1 MVAFRRILVAALAT
15 VLFAGAC
22 TSINI
27 PTIPPINLPSI
38 PPINVPGFTIPPIN
52 IPGLPTG
59 GIGGIPGLPS
69 GLDIPPV
76 AIPTGTVPC
85 TLVTAAEVGQIW
97 GAPVT
102 DTSDSGTTCTFISS
116 NFATVSVEATSDT
129 DLSGTSFLVG
139 NTGQQVTVGGFPA
152 IQGSFIGQA
161 LLYVQKPSGQLQVLG
176 ILTGTDPATFTK
188 LQQIA
193 TIAVGRMP

>member
-15 VLFAGAC
+15 MLFAGAC

-27 PTIPPINLPSI
+27 PTIPPINVPPINLPSI
-38 PPINVPGFTIPPIN
+38 PPINIPGFSIPPIV
-52 IPGLPTG
+52 
-59 GIGGIPGLPS
+59 LPS
-69 GLDIPPV
+69 GIDIPPI

-85 TLVTAAEVGQIW
+85 ALVTAAEVGQIW
-97 GAPVT
+97 GSPVT
-102 DTSDSGTTCTFISS
+102 DTSNSATDCAFTSA
-116 NFATVSVEATSDT
+116 NFATVTVQATTDT
-129 DLSGTSFLVG
+129 DMSGVQFMVG
-139 NTGQQVTVGGFPA
+139 NTAQNVSVGGYPA

-161 LLYVQKPSGQLQVLG
+161 LLYVQKPTGQLQVLG
-176 ILTGTDPATFTK
+176 ILTGADPATFTK

>member
-27 PTIPPINLPSI
+27 PTIPPINVPGFTIPPISLPSI
-38 PPINVPGFTIPPIN
+38 PPINVPGFTIPPIV
-52 IPGLPTG
+52 
-59 GIGGIPGLPS
+59 LPS
-69 GLDIPPV
+69 GIEIPPIAV
-76 AIPTGTVPC
+76 PTAAVPC

-97 GAPVT
+97 GSPVT
-102 DTSDSGTTCTFISS
+102 DTSNSATDCAFTSA
-116 NFATVSVEATSDT
+116 NFATVTVQATSDT
-129 DLSGTSFLVG
+129 DMQGVQFMVG
-139 NTGQQVTVGGFPA
+139 NTAQQVSVGGYPA

-161 LLYVQKPSGQLQVLG
+161 LLYVQKPTGQLQVLG
-176 ILTGTDPATFTK
+176 ILTGADPTTFTK